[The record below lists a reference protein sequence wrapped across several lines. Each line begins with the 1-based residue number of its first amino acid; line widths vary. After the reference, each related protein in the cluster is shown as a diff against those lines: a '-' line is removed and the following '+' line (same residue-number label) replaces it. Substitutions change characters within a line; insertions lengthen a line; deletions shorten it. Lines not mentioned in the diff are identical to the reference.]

1 MTTVKN
7 TKITLTLAQLF
18 ALSQALEIASD
29 SLYQTYVDNGENAN
43 SVPDFA
49 LELDGLK
56 AIIDEKIM
64 SIED

>member
-7 TKITLTLAQLF
+7 TKITLTLAQLI

-49 LELDGLK
+49 LDLDGLK
-56 AIIDEKIM
+56 AIFDEKIM
-64 SIED
+64 SLED

>member
-29 SLYQTYVDNGENAN
+29 SLYQTYVDKGENAD

-56 AIIDEKIM
+56 AIFDEKIM
-64 SIED
+64 SLED